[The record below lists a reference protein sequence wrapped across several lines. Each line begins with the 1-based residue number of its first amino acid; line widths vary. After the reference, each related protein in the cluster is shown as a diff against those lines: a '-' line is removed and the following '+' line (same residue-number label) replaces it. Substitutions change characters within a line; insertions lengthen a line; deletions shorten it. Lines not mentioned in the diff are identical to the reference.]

1 MPKAGPLRINF
12 LVNEVYTY
20 GQPGW
25 EPTDTRLSGTERGV
39 VEWAEELVN
48 RDHQVT
54 VYRNH
59 REYKHLDYRGITFK
73 DRSEYADDQDVTIN
87 VKSPDLAP
95 KGPTLFYTNDVDA
108 DKQDLS
114 AYNGVVHISEWAL
127 ENIPVN
133 NPNRFVVQHGISPDI
148 TPLPKRSKQCLYAS
162 SPDRGLDTLLRV
174 WPKVI
179 RAHPDATLLV
189 TYGADGPVYDGIDYL
204 GEVDE
209 ETMHQLFRESEFWI
223 HPANGG
229 ELQCITGMK
238 AQAAGCW
245 PIYFPIMALSETVKF
260 GTKSTPE
267 TLAKD
272 IISAMDGNYKLPD
285 PLPKQPTIKDSTD
298 RLLEV
303 INSVLGNKNANTN

>member
-12 LVNEVYTY
+12 LVNEVFD
-20 GQPGW
+20 GW
-25 EPTDTRLSGTERGV
+25 EPTDTRLGGTERGV
-39 VEWAEELVN
+39 VEWAEELVKRGHGVEVHRN
-48 RDHQVT
+48 PRSSVT
-54 VYRNH
+54 DTTIVNGVL
-59 REYKHLDYRGITFK
+59 YKPRQHECD
-73 DRSEYADDQDVTIN
+73 ADITIN
-87 VKSPDLAP
+87 IKSPEVSP

-174 WPKVI
+174 WPKVM

-209 ETMHQLFRESEFWI
+209 ETMHQLFRESEFWV

-303 INSVLGNKNANTN
+303 INSVLGNKNAN